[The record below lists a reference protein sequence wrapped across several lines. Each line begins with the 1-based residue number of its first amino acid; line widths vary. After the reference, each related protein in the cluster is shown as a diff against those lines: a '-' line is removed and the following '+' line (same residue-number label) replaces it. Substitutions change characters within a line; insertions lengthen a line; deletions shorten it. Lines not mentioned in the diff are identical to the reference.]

1 MKDISSG
8 MMLMSS
14 EHLMVLFHLVDA
26 DNISFAQSSITTAKT
41 ARTPYS
47 GRYIAV
53 VIDVGAPFVVAD
65 ATALTNAADP
75 IDINILSCPYSLS
88 LYIPFLLSRALLS
101 IVVVVLYNGK
111 HIEFS
116 YCILARITIT
126 YL

>member
-1 MKDISSG
+1 

-14 EHLMVLFHLVDA
+14 EHLMVLFHFVDA

-75 IDINILSCPYSLS
+75 IDISILSCPYSLS
-88 LYIPFLLSRALLS
+88 LYIPFLLSGSLLA